1 MWSVLWVNTHFPSR
15 QPLYMLLYIPLS
27 PASPIATG
35 ARGATWE
42 APGHGKRIPYA
53 DPEEIGSEGSGAVLV
68 RRGRVLAMQCVLD
81 ALVGPSRSASTGDR
95 YLVYGPPLGLNDQAV
110 ALRNA
115 LA

>member
-1 MWSVLWVNTHFPSR
+1 MSLAVGAWDERRCVGEK
-15 QPLYMLLYIPLS
+15 
-27 PASPIATG
+27 PAGTC
-35 ARGATWE
+35 R
-42 APGHGKRIPYA
+42 
-53 DPEEIGSEGSGAVLV
+53 
-68 RRGRVLAMQCVLD
+68 AMQCVLD

>member
-1 MWSVLWVNTHFPSR
+1 MS
-15 QPLYMLLYIPLS
+15 
-27 PASPIATG
+27 
-35 ARGATWE
+35 
-42 APGHGKRIPYA
+42 
-53 DPEEIGSEGSGAVLV
+53 
-68 RRGRVLAMQCVLD
+68 QCLLD

>member
-1 MWSVLWVNTHFPSR
+1 MACSARSR
-15 QPLYMLLYIPLS
+15 QFAQPWIQKPQYS
-27 PASPIATG
+27 
-35 ARGATWE
+35 ARPRKPRKALCWWE
-42 APGHGKRIPYA
+42 
-53 DPEEIGSEGSGAVLV
+53 VC
-68 RRGRVLAMQCVLD
+68 RRLPMSQCLLD